1 MVRPGGDAQLGFRI
15 GLFQAELSQLDLH
28 VSFIM
33 MIGIIII
40 VVILRIRLFT
50 IIAILSGPMDQSH
63 RVGLAT
69 GRQRRGLCKQKSQ
82 FPSGMSA
89 IMIMIVM

>member
-1 MVRPGGDAQLGFRI
+1 
-15 GLFQAELSQLDLH
+15 
-28 VSFIM
+28 
-33 MIGIIII
+33 
-40 VVILRIRLFT
+40 
-50 IIAILSGPMDQSH
+50 MDQSH

-89 IMIMIVM
+89 IMIVIVMSISISYSKEYLCVQRELAQVHRAGCPDGIDLIKTYHLSDFLADVSTVRFPNHNL